1 MEKKKT
7 FRELLKEEQLFAPC
21 VYDCMTARAADLCGY
36 HSMMLSGGAIAYSQD
51 GLPDMAFATID
62 EVIWAIERIT
72 NISPW
77 PLIADADD
85 GYGDSPVVVYRNMYR
100 VAKAGAMGL
109 TLDDST
115 GIRGF
120 ERMISPKAKS
130 RNWNV
135 VPKEKWLA
143 KIKAALAACEG
154 SDCVVIARVHVP
166 IDTPEGFKE
175 AMDRALRAQDLGA
188 EMVMI
193 GGTKDMTS
201 GIKVANYVKG
211 WKMWPDIFSVNGVP
225 NCNLTEIDKL
235 GYRFVTM
242 HLFEKAIMYGM
253 MKYGTV
259 NCKNGNPVYSETDSM
274 NGITN
279 FAEQMNLVN
288 NWEKWFQFEQDC
300 KNL

>member
-1 MEKKKT
+1 MDKKIT
-7 FRELLKEEQLFAPC
+7 FRELLNKGQLFAPC

-36 HSMMLSGGAIAYSQD
+36 KSMMLSGGAIAYSQD

-62 EVIWAIERIT
+62 EIIWAIERIT

-85 GYGDSPVVVYRNMYR
+85 GYGESPVVVYRNMYR

-120 ERMISPKAKS
+120 ERMHSKNPMKG
-130 RNWNV
+130 WNV
-135 VPKEKWLA
+135 VPKEVWLA
-143 KIKAALAACEG
+143 KIKAALTACEG
-154 SDCVVIARVHVP
+154 SDCLVIARIHVP
-166 IDTPEGFKE
+166 LNSPEGFKE
-175 AMDRALRAQDLGA
+175 AIDRALRAKDLGA
-188 EMVMI
+188 EMIML
-193 GGTKDMTS
+193 GTHNMNM
-201 GIKVANYVKG
+201 GNNVAKYVKG

-225 NCNLTEIDKL
+225 NCNLDEINKL

-242 HLFEKAIMYGM
+242 HLFEKAMMYGM
-253 MKYGTV
+253 MKYGTI
-259 NCKNGNPVYSETDSM
+259 NHKNGNPVFSETHDM
-274 NGITN
+274 NG
-279 FAEQMNLVN
+279 FPEFSKQMQVVN
-288 NWEKWFQFEQDC
+288 NYEKWFQFEQDC